1 MKTDC
6 TRSHRMILIILII
19 ISAWSSVFSQ
29 KIEFS
34 KKREINNFFGQKQEF
49 RPIKSDES
57 LISASRKI
65 EAVGKFSGVLLE
77 EKSYSDLFPK
87 SVYTWKNWRRD
98 QLGGEEENDKNKPI
112 QRSGFRL
119 KSALIQTGVMLGVQH
134 GFRLLQLKTRR
145 ELGGAFFR
153 DWGESVKSLRGWRDG
168 DSLFTNYMAHPL
180 QGGVSARI
188 FVTNS
193 PEASRVEFGSSK
205 KYWKSRLEAFTW
217 AAFWSTQFELG
228 PVSEASIGNV
238 GVYKQNGYSS
248 MAWVDMVITPTLGT
262 GILIGEDMI
271 ERFVIKKWLR
281 KYDGKLPLKYKLMR
295 SLLTPTISINNLFR
309 GKLPWQRDERVF
321 SVSNPD
327 E

>member
-1 MKTDC
+1 MF
-6 TRSHRMILIILII
+6 SII
-19 ISAWSSVFSQ
+19 ISAWGSVFSQ
-29 KIEFS
+29 ATES
-34 KKREINNFFGQKQEF
+34 EKRRQINNFFGQTQGF
-49 RPIKSDES
+49 RPIKTDGNEVFP
-57 LISASRKI
+57 SRKTEI
-65 EAVGKFSGVLLE
+65 GEKFGGRSFPE
-77 EKSYSDLFPK
+77 EKCYPDFFPDNENPLTK
-87 SVYTWKNWRRD
+87 APPNEPSGT
-98 QLGGEEENDKNKPI
+98 LGGDEEENDKNKPI

-321 SVSNPD
+321 SVNNPD